1 MYDEIGFKQDDEGEY
16 KSRYCAHMDCL
27 KWVKRDSYLPQGSQG
42 LKAVTTAK
50 LGYDP
55 IELDP
60 EVMTKYVYFFK
71 VIDFRFAYEQPQ
83 TLAQYSVSDA
93 VATYY
98 LYMKYI
104 HPFIFSLCNIIP
116 LNPDDVLRKGSGTL
130 CETLLMVS
138 LPFQRLTFR
147 CKRIKKASCYRINTL
162 IQRRSIMM
170 VIYWRVRLMLV
181 VMLRHWK
188 QEFLE
193 AIFL

>member
-1 MYDEIGFKQDDEGEY
+1 MCEEIGFKADDEGEY
-16 KSRYCAHMDCL
+16 KSTYCAHMDCL

-60 EVMTKYVYFFK
+60 EVMTKYPPSSLGPWIYFLSSLSFIIL
-71 VIDFRFAYEQPQ
+71 VGGVDGRFAYEQPQ

-116 LNPDDVLRKGSGTL
+116 MNPDDVLRKGSGTL
-130 CETLLMVS
+130 CETLLMVPHPYPKPPPIS
-138 LPFQRLTFR
+138 TNRPGT
-147 CKRIKKASCYRINTL
+147 S
-162 IQRRSIMM
+162 
-170 VIYWRVRLMLV
+170 V
-181 VMLRHWK
+181 
-188 QEFLE
+188 
-193 AIFL
+193 